1 MLKKTIFSH
10 HLYFWDPNIVIWH
23 KINVSDDIIL
33 DTDIYYTVIGLLHF
47 FTIVRENYQS
57 VDRKHC
63 WWNMK
68 EGPWIS
74 SSCCTMGTVS
84 PYSSTTAFDIETIRK
99 LFLVTSI
106 DCLLQITKNVK
117 IRKRFARSEHIYS
130 QKCLNQIRGM
140 AMAIVA
146 IPDGYHKVVYLT
158 NF

>member
-1 MLKKTIFSH
+1 
-10 HLYFWDPNIVIWH
+10 
-23 KINVSDDIIL
+23 
-33 DTDIYYTVIGLLHF
+33 
-47 FTIVRENYQS
+47 
-57 VDRKHC
+57 
-63 WWNMK
+63 
-68 EGPWIS
+68 
-74 SSCCTMGTVS
+74 MGTVS

-146 IPDGYHKVVYLT
+146 VPDGYHKVVYLT